1 MDAIFIHYSNGNAVF
16 SINTPVTPVA
26 HRGNKL
32 VFMTLTTTL
41 VLFAGLILLGIVAYA
56 LTETNK
62 SLGRLNDTIATA
74 AERSAVAAVT
84 PRSDKQENNNALR
97 LQACERL
104 TLMLER
110 INVPNLLLRLP
121 PASGVSAKEHTATL
135 LLTIRQEFEYNVTQ
149 QIYVSDALWSI
160 MVQARDNVSQ
170 LIVRAAEGAESGDQL
185 VSRLRLMSSRQPDD
199 AIGVGQA
206 AIRREASLML

>member
-1 MDAIFIHYSNGNAVF
+1 MDLTTLFILLIGLALIAGILF
-16 SINTPVTPVA
+16 TIIN
-26 HRGNKL
+26 K
-32 VFMTLTTTL
+32 TLTQLNET
-41 VLFAGLILLGIVAYA
+41 IVALVKRA
-56 LTETNK
+56 EAPQPVDTSAQKET
-62 SLGRLNDTIATA
+62 T
-74 AERSAVAAVT
+74 
-84 PRSDKQENNNALR
+84 NALR

-110 INVPNLLLRLP
+110 INVPNLLLRK
-121 PASGVSAKEHTATL
+121 PAPAGTGAKEYTTNL
-135 LLTIRQEFEYNVTQ
+135 LLTIREEFEYNVTQ

-170 LIVRAAEGAESGDQL
+170 LIVRAAEGADSAEQV

-206 AIRREASLML
+206 AIRREASLIL

>member
-1 MDAIFIHYSNGNAVF
+1 MD
-16 SINTPVTPVA
+16 
-26 HRGNKL
+26 
-32 VFMTLTTTL
+32 LTTLL
-41 VLFAGLILLGIVAYA
+41 VLFLGFGIIAGILYA
-56 LTETNK
+56 TINNTLKQLNETIIALVK
-62 SLGRLNDTIATA
+62 RAEAPQPVLQGND
-74 AERSAVAAVT
+74 
-84 PRSDKQENNNALR
+84 KENTNALR

-110 INVPNLLLRLP
+110 INVPNLLLRLN
-121 PASGVSAKEHTATL
+121 PAPGSNAKEYTANL
-135 LLTIRQEFEYNVTQ
+135 LLTIREEFEYNVTQ

-170 LIVRAAEGAESGDQL
+170 LILRAAEGAETGDQ
-185 VSRLRLMSSRQPDD
+185 VAGRLRLMSSRQPDD